1 MEKNEVSKDKN
12 IKLISMHDEMSS
24 SYLSYAMS
32 VIVSR
37 ALPDVRDGL
46 KPVHRRILYAMY
58 KGGYDW
64 SKQFR
69 KSARIVG
76 DVIGKYHPHGDQSV
90 YDALVRMVQDF
101 SMSLPLVDGQGNFGS
116 IDGDP
121 AAAMRYTETRLSKV
135 SQFLIDDIEKNTID
149 FKSNYDETEKEPSV
163 LPAQF
168 PNLLVNGAGGIAVG
182 MATSIP
188 PHNLGEIINGT
199 LALIDNK
206 DIKIKDLMKHIP
218 GPDFP
223 TGGVIIGKDIIKQ
236 GYNKGRGSFKIRGE
250 ISNETLKNGR
260 DRLVINSIPYQVNKS
275 VLNERIAQLV
285 REKKI
290 EGIRDIRD
298 ESNREGIRVSIDLR
312 TGVEPETVKR
322 QLYKNTQIESSF
334 GFNTLAIVDGKPKTC
349 NLKEFL
355 ENFLKF
361 REDVVLKKTKFD
373 LNKAE
378 DRAHILIGLSVS
390 VENLDKVIKIIRGS
404 KTPDDAKK
412 SLLNTKWKI
421 NKSKKMVSLIE
432 TKNSKGLYNL
442 SVVQVEAILEL
453 RLQKLTALGINEI
466 EVEIKKL
473 SELISSLKKIIS
485 SKKELLKVI
494 SNELKEIKEK
504 YAIPRRTKIID
515 AVLNYDIEETIQKE
529 TVLITVTLQGYIKRG
544 SLKTVKIQK
553 RGGKGKTGI
562 TTRNEDSVVQTL
574 SVNTHT
580 SVLFFST
587 EGLVYKVKAWK
598 IPEGSASSKG
608 KSLFNILPLKNHQSI
623 SSIMPFPESDED
635 PSKYQIVFA
644 TSQGKVRKN
653 SLEDF
658 ASINTSGKI
667 AMKLDTND
675 KIIGVKICKDD
686 QDIIL
691 STKFGK
697 CIRFESKK
705 LRIFKGRSSKGIKGI
720 ELASNDEIVS
730 LSIIDNNKLKRNGKN
745 TKDDKSELA
754 AKQKFILSIS
764 ENGFG
769 KKTSHY
775 DYRTTNRGGKGIIGI
790 INSPRNGNIASSF
803 PVYEGDEIM
812 ISTNKGR
819 VIRLAVK
826 EIRTAGRN
834 TQGVRII
841 KLSGDEKV
849 VSAIKIDDNLI

>member
-1 MEKNEVSKDKN
+1 MQKTEIPEDKK

-135 SQFLIDDIEKNTID
+135 SQYLIDDIEKNTIS
-149 FKSNYDETEKEPSV
+149 FKSNYDETEKEPTV

-188 PHNLGEIINGT
+188 PHNLGEVIDGT
-199 LALIDNK
+199 LALIENK
-206 DIKIKDLMKHIP
+206 DIKIKELMKHIP

-223 TGGVIIGKDIIKQ
+223 TGGVIIGKEIIKQ

-250 ISNETLKNGR
+250 ISIESLKNGR
-260 DRLVINSIPYQVNKS
+260 ERLVITSIPYQVNKS

-334 GFNTLAIVDGKPKTC
+334 GFNTLAIVDGKPQTC

-355 ENFLKF
+355 SNFLHF
-361 REDVVLKKTKFD
+361 REDVVIKKTKFD
-373 LNKAE
+373 LQKAE
-378 DRAHILIGLSVS
+378 ERAHILIGLSVS
-390 VENLDKVIKIIRGS
+390 VENLDKIIKIIRSS

-412 SLLNTKWKI
+412 SILKTKWKI
-421 NKSKKMVSLIE
+421 NKSQKMISLIE
-432 TKNSKGLYNL
+432 NKKGKNLYSL
-442 SVVQVEAILEL
+442 SEPQVNAILEL

-466 EVEIKKL
+466 ELEIKKL
-473 SELISSLKKIIS
+473 AELIVKYKKIIS
-485 SKKELLKVI
+485 SKKELQRVI
-494 SNELKEIKEK
+494 SNELKNIKEK
-504 YAIPRRTKIID
+504 YSTPRRTKIIN
-515 AVLNYDIEETIQKE
+515 AVLNYDIEETIQKQS
-529 TVLITVTLQGYIKRG
+529 VLITVTLQGYIKRG
-544 SLKTVKIQK
+544 SLNNVKTQK

-587 EGLVYKVKAWK
+587 EGLVYRIKAWK
-598 IPEGSASSKG
+598 IPEGSSASKG

-623 SSIMPFPESDED
+623 SSIMPFPDEESEM
-635 PSKYQIVFA
+635 KNYQIVFA
-644 TSQGKVRKN
+644 TANGKVRKN

-658 ASINTSGKI
+658 SSINSSGKI

-675 KIIGVKICKDD
+675 KIVGVKICKDD

-691 STKFGK
+691 STKLGK

-720 ELASNDEIVS
+720 VLAPNDQIVS
-730 LSIIDNNKLKRNGKN
+730 LSIIDNDKNLKKSKN
-745 TKDDKSELA
+745 NNSELK
-754 AKQKFILSIS
+754 AKEKFILSIT
-764 ENGFG
+764 ENGYG
-769 KKTSHY
+769 KKTSHM
-775 DYRTTNRGGKGIIGI
+775 DYRVTNRGGKGIIGI
-790 INSPRNGNIASSF
+790 INSPRNGNISSSF
-803 PVYEGDEIM
+803 PVYEGDEIL

-819 VIRLAVK
+819 VIRVAVK

-841 KLSGDEKV
+841 KLSGEEKV
-849 VSAIKIDDNLI
+849 VTADKIDDNLV